1 MIFIVNFRYIRFYF
15 IKSLDYGVHMFAYKK
30 KYFLII
36 ENIKDIDLSNIKLT
50 KKFIIIYRNKNKI
63 DNIHKLLRFR
73 RYCKSKKIDF
83 YISNDSK
90 LMVFLNADGLY
101 ISAYN
106 TSLRLSKFKNSNYK
120 IIGSAHNIKELN
132 LKILQGCTYFIFSRL
147 FETAYKNKEGFIG
160 VVRFN
165 LLKLSRKEDLVP
177 LGGIN
182 LSNLNKLHSVKS
194 NSFALLSEV
203 KKKPAKIFSRLL

>member
-1 MIFIVNFRYIRFYF
+1 
-15 IKSLDYGVHMFAYKK
+15 MFVYKK

-36 ENIKDIDLSNIKLT
+36 ENIKDIALSNIKLSN
-50 KKFIIIYRNKNKI
+50 KFTIIYRNENKT
-63 DNIHKLLRFR
+63 DNIDELLKFR
-73 RYCKSKKIDF
+73 RICKAKKIDF
-83 YISNDSK
+83 YISNNFK

-101 ISAYN
+101 ISSHN
-106 TSLRLSKFKNSNYK
+106 TNLKLSRFKNSNYK

-132 LKILQGCTYFIFSRL
+132 IKVLQGCSRFIFSRL
-147 FETAYKNKEGFIG
+147 FKTTYINKKDFMGIIK
-160 VVRFN
+160 FN

-182 LSNLNKLHSVKS
+182 ISNLNKLNIVKS

-203 KKKPAKIFSRLL
+203 KKKPAKIFSRLF